1 MLFKGIYSQQ
11 QNISFKLKSLQRQ
24 AHAVKATTIHDTQ
37 NNVDLPFLGSQPK
50 QTKLNSFKLLYKMM
64 V

>member
-24 AHAVKATTIHDTQ
+24 EHAVKATTIHDTQ
-37 NNVDLPFLGSQPK
+37 NNVDFSLLGSQPK
-50 QTKLNSFKLLYKMM
+50 QTKLNSFKIII
-64 V
+64 

>member
-24 AHAVKATTIHDTQ
+24 EHAVKATTIHDTQ
-37 NNVDLPFLGSQPK
+37 NNVHLPLLGSQRK
-50 QTKLNSFKLLYKMM
+50 QTQI
-64 V
+64 